1 MDAIPALRSDMAKEL
16 SRREEQRGWR
26 KAYLWGIPLALVLG
40 LVVVLGPPVADYFS
54 APDRTGM
61 DETAD
66 MQATEDGKQAFGPG
80 TVKAKSSDAYGVYL
94 TDDAGHPLY
103 LFKADKRG
111 SGGQQAD
118 STCYDDCAKSWPP
131 LLSSGEPKA
140 GAPVR
145 SDLLG
150 TIERQD
156 GAKQVTYNGWPLYRF
171 VKDFGPEEATGQDV
185 KDFGAEWYLVTPSG
199 EEVHASA
206 ESDKS

>member
-1 MDAIPALRSDMAKEL
+1 MTKEL
-16 SRREEQRGWR
+16 SRHEEQRGTR
-26 KAYLWGIPLALVLG
+26 KAYLWGIPLALALG
-40 LVVVLGPPVADYFS
+40 IGVVFGPPLVDYFS

-66 MQATEDGKQAFGPG
+66 SQATDDGKQAFGPG
-80 TVKAKSSDAYGVYL
+80 TVKAKASDAYGEYL
-94 TDDAGHPLY
+94 TDEFGHPLY

-140 GAPVR
+140 TAPVR

-150 TIERQD
+150 TLERQD
-156 GAKQVTYNGWPLYRF
+156 GAKQVTYNGWPLYRY
-171 VKDFGPEEATGQDV
+171 VKDVGPQKVTGQDV
-185 KDFGAEWYLVTPSG
+185 KDFGAEWYLVAPEG
-199 EEVHASA
+199 EEVHASPQ
-206 ESDKS
+206 KSGS